1 MKTFKQWVDG
11 LSESALSYV
20 KNRCND
26 WADFTTEDYYR
37 KINPNDTVYLE
48 KLIKEAYG
56 YNKADKLLLIVSMLL
71 LQKTDTKS
79 EEMFK
84 TLLLNNSEYDNT
96 LCAVMGRDAYREW
109 YKNKYGHRQHKSL
122 EYILLMTDDFDNIDF
137 SEYDSSNLN
146 ADPEFFEIFGEKYM
160 LEFLKENPR
169 MVKPTRLPINDDRFD
184 KLFFGEDGWTES
196 QKKQVI
202 GNYTGDQWQVDD
214 FLERIVA
221 VDKSYLR
228 YIYNII
234 YRDAAAASKLYTAKK
249 DDYDINT
256 TTVQQRF
263 RYSKELRKLFM
274 IAGCCARES
283 LPKTKA
289 GTIGDISAL
298 VKLYGFNFN
307 YIFDCLY
314 PELST
319 PQPVEEG
326 FSV

>member
-11 LSESALSYV
+11 LGEAARDYIE
-20 KNRCND
+20 KRCGD

-37 KINPNDTVYLE
+37 KIDPNDTEFLR

-56 YNKADKLLLIVSMLL
+56 YNKADKLLLATSMLL
-71 LQKTDTKS
+71 LQKTDPAS
-79 EEMFK
+79 EQMFK
-84 TLLLNNSEYDNT
+84 TLLVNNSDYDNT

-109 YKNKYGHRQHKSL
+109 YKNKYGQRLNKSID
-122 EYILLMTDDFDNIDF
+122 YILLMTDDFDNIDF
-137 SEYDSSNLN
+137 SEYDNGNLT
-146 ADPEFFEIFGEKYM
+146 ADSEYFDIFGEEYRLK
-160 LEFLKENPR
+160 FLKENPR
-169 MVKPTRLPINDDRFD
+169 LFKPTRLAIDDERFD
-184 KLFFGEDGWTES
+184 KLFFGENGWTEA

-202 GNYTGDQWQVDD
+202 GNYTGDVWQMDD

-221 VDKSYLR
+221 VDKSYLK
-228 YIYNII
+228 YVYNII
-234 YRDAAAASKLYTAKK
+234 YRDAAAAAKLYTAKK
-249 DDYDINT
+249 DNYDVNT

-298 VKLYGFNFN
+298 VKLYNFDFNS
-307 YIFDCLY
+307 IFDCLY
-314 PELST
+314 PELME
-319 PQPVEEG
+319 QQVVIE
-326 FSV
+326 